1 MLRIIRIA
9 YHACQHDISIG
20 QTGNQMFTVTRPYE
34 VDQDDIA
41 SQLESVPGLYACLF
55 LRQAVFIQKYLG
67 VQGNFHGRGYRI
79 SLFLAQTLSMS
90 LKVLI
95 MILHRRNL

>member
-9 YHACQHDISIG
+9 YYLCQHDISIG

-34 VDQDDIA
+34 DDQDDMT

-55 LRQAVFIQKYLG
+55 LRQAVSTQKYLE
-67 VQGNFHGRGYRI
+67 VQANFHGRGYRI
-79 SLFLAQTLSMS
+79 SLFLAQILSMS